1 MDNISNT
8 EKLLGFFDCAERL
21 KTTMRYKSNK
31 EILHESSAAHSW
43 KLSLMVLATCRELGL
58 ELDLER
64 AMKLAIVHDLAEAIT
79 DDIDYFLIA
88 DGKVSKDQK
97 RKLEAEA
104 MTDIRNMLAADVGQ
118 ELYELWDEYDNGASD
133 EAKFVKALDRIEALT
148 HLLSIGS
155 EAYDRPE
162 LIVNYADSAVADFP
176 ALKPMLKTI
185 KDRFKQEFK
194 KGGIAWKQEYE

>member
-1 MDNISNT
+1 MQKI
-8 EKLLGFFDCAERL
+8 EKLLIFFECAEKL

-43 KLSLMVLATCRELGL
+43 KLSIMVLATYRELGP
-58 ELDLER
+58 ELDLEK

-88 DGKVSKDQK
+88 DGKVSKEQK
-97 RKLEAEA
+97 RNLEDEA
-104 MTDIRNMLAADVGQ
+104 MKEIRRMLSG
-118 ELYELWDEYDNGASD
+118 ETGSEIYNLWNDYDNGNSA

-148 HLLSIGS
+148 HLLSIGN
-155 EAYDRPE
+155 EAYERPE

-176 ALKPMLKTI
+176 ALMPMLKTI
-185 KDRFKQEFK
+185 KDRFKLEFE

>member
-1 MDNISNT
+1 V
-8 EKLLGFFDCAERL
+8 EKLLVFFDCAERL

-43 KLSLMVLATCRELGL
+43 KLSIMVLATYRELGL
-58 ELDLER
+58 ELDLEK

-88 DGKVSKDQK
+88 DGKVSKEQK
-97 RKLEAEA
+97 RNLEINA
-104 MTDIRNMLAADVGQ
+104 MNEIRMMLSSATGSEIYD
-118 ELYELWDEYDNGASD
+118 LWDDFDKADST

-148 HLLSIGS
+148 HLISIGN

-176 ALKPMLKTI
+176 ALRPMLKTI
-185 KDRFKQEFK
+185 KNRFKMEFERS
-194 KGGIAWKQEYE
+194 GIAWKQEYE